1 MKIFVNNNEILT
13 DSETLADFAAE
24 YNLPQR
30 GIAVA
35 VCNKMVPRTEWQS
48 FRLADEQR
56 ITVIKAFCG
65 G

>member
-1 MKIFVNNNEILT
+1 MKIVVNNKEILT

-24 YNLPQR
+24 QNLPQR

-48 FRLADEQR
+48 FRLADGQR
-56 ITVIKAFCG
+56 ITIIKAFCG